1 VNIINYSWIY
11 IYKKIFKFSKP
22 SILED
27 RIWDTDISSST
38 SMDIT
43 FNTLNTMCFTLK
55 IIVSW
60 SFGNKIVIFM
70 DDRSKSSNKSCDK
83 FCIFASCSPPPWEE
97 AQWHMLIK
105 LWVAF
110 VAIHLCPCALSL
122 LFFLSLVNLLSS
134 FLCAEKPLQA
144 QLRSAQFLCK
154 KRNRWLPPAEYCCF
168 PHHHLSIFCSIMGN
182 ATVFQNNWFRYLEED
197 SL

>member
-43 FNTLNTMCFTLK
+43 FNTLNTTCFTLK

-122 LFFLSLVNLLSS
+122 LFFLSLVNLL
-134 FLCAEKPLQA
+134 
-144 QLRSAQFLCK
+144 LRSCVQKNLYKHSFVAVLVQEEKSMAASCWILLFSTPSFVYFLLYHGKC
-154 KRNRWLPPAEYCCF
+154 NS
-168 PHHHLSIFCSIMGN
+168 LSK
-182 ATVFQNNWFRYLEED
+182 
-197 SL
+197 